1 MKARLPKEY
10 QGGAQNMNSMLRQ
23 AQKMQADIEN
33 AQAEIDET
41 DFSAA
46 VGGGA
51 IEVVMSGN
59 KVLKSIKIKPEV
71 VDPEDVEMLE
81 DLVLSA
87 VNEVLRTIAEA
98 LVENPDDITIT
109 EIPGDRSVTLEL
121 RVNKN
126 DMGKVIGKQ
135 GKIARAIRTVVKAAA
150 SKDNKHVVVDIVD
163 NEE

>member
-10 QGGAQNMNSMLRQ
+10 QGGDQNMNSMLRQ

-87 VNEVLRTIAEA
+87 VNEVLRTIEKTSEEKMTA
-98 LVENPDDITIT
+98 ITGGT
-109 EIPGDRSVTLEL
+109 NIPG
-121 RVNKN
+121 
-126 DMGKVIGKQ
+126 MF
-135 GKIARAIRTVVKAAA
+135 
-150 SKDNKHVVVDIVD
+150 
-163 NEE
+163 

>member
-87 VNEVLRTIAEA
+87 VNEVLRTIE
-98 LVENPDDITIT
+98 
-109 EIPGDRSVTLEL
+109 
-121 RVNKN
+121 
-126 DMGKVIGKQ
+126 
-135 GKIARAIRTVVKAAA
+135 
-150 SKDNKHVVVDIVD
+150 
-163 NEE
+163 